1 MTTAYSESPGTHM
14 IVLPGGGW
22 SRGTPPTRSVSF
34 MPASVWLR
42 TRGVVSATCLHSA
55 GGQADGVGRTCRLEA
70 FEGQAD
76 RH

>member
-34 MPASVWLR
+34 MPTGIWRR
-42 TRGVVSATCLHSA
+42 TPGEVSAT
-55 GGQADGVGRTCRLEA
+55 
-70 FEGQAD
+70 
-76 RH
+76 